1 MKKNV
6 LVLGGTG
13 FIGRNVVDNL
23 YDNNYN
29 IVLLARDAKKISNQ
43 YKTCDRISIV
53 EGDILQFKLIESV
66 ILEHKIELV
75 IHLVSNL
82 IPSSSLEDFKVELS
96 EVVLPSFKLLE
107 LLSELNIQ
115 VVYFSSGG
123 TIYGNAND
131 FIDENQKLN
140 PINYYGYSKLMIEN
154 HIRFLNTTQKL
165 TYLILR
171 PSNVYGKY
179 QKIEAQQGFI
189 AVALGKFISNS
200 TIEIW
205 GNGEVVRDFVDVQD
219 VSEGLRKLIETN
231 IVNTALNMG
240 SGEGKSLNE
249 VLSIIKTILQRSVE
263 VIYKDKREV
272 DVDRMVLDINKLKNF
287 IDFNPKSLKKGI
299 NEFVQLIGVDVNEK

>member
-13 FIGRNVVDNL
+13 FIGRNIVENL
-23 YDNNYN
+23 SGNDYN
-29 IVLLARDAKKISNQ
+29 IVLLVRDSKKISNQ

-53 EGDILQFKLIESV
+53 EGDIIQSELIESV
-66 ILEHKIELV
+66 ILEYKIELV

-82 IPSSSLEDFKVELS
+82 IPSSSLEDFNIELS
-96 EVVLPSFKLLE
+96 EVVFPTFKLLE
-107 LLSELNIQ
+107 LLSKFNIQ

-123 TIYGNAND
+123 TIYGNVND
-131 FIDENQKLN
+131 FIDENKSLN

-165 TYLILR
+165 SYLILR

-179 QKIEAQQGFI
+179 QRIEAQQGFI

-200 TIEIW
+200 SMEIW
-205 GNGEVVRDFVDVQD
+205 GNGEVIRDFVDVQD
-219 VSEGLRKLIETN
+219 VSGALRKLIENN
-231 IVNTALNMG
+231 IMDRTLNVG
-240 SGEGKSLNE
+240 SGEGNSLNE
-249 VLSIIKTILQRSVE
+249 VLSIIENILERNIE
-263 VIYKDKREV
+263 VIYKDKRAV
-272 DVDRMVLDINKLKNF
+272 DLDRMILNIDKIKNC

-299 NEFVQLIGVDVNEK
+299 NDFVEYIGEEVNGK

>member
-299 NEFVQLIGVDVNEK
+299 NEFVELIGVDVNEK